1 MHQVYMWE
9 WVYVRQL
16 QKKWMNNFLF
26 NPFNFC
32 VTGRFLCTWSS
43 IDDGLPTIK
52 YTFTLLHLHIAKF
65 RVQGCTYFQVI
76 TWNIKLVHSNESSK
90 ITASSFLSRK
100 QVIIQFI
107 WERKLFD
114 QSLYSKNCLHF
125 CYALFLEDLAN
136 WLYQLK
142 QQPNSLPKA
151 AQLSFQE

>member
-9 WVYVRQL
+9 WIYVRQL

-52 YTFTLLHLHIAKF
+52 YSGFTFTLLHLHIAKF

-100 QVIIQFI
+100 QVIINSSENENF
-107 WERKLFD
+107 FG
-114 QSLYSKNCLHF
+114 QSLHSKYCLHF
-125 CYALFLEDLAN
+125 CNALFLEDLAN
-136 WLYQLK
+136 WWY
-142 QQPNSLPKA
+142 
-151 AQLSFQE
+151 

>member
-9 WVYVRQL
+9 WIYVRQL

-52 YTFTLLHLHIAKF
+52 YSGFTFTLLHLHIAKF

-107 WERKLFD
+107 WERKLFWPITS
-114 QSLYSKNCLHF
+114 QQI
-125 CYALFLEDLAN
+125 LFTFL
-136 WLYQLK
+136 Q
-142 QQPNSLPKA
+142 
-151 AQLSFQE
+151 